1 MMTNPWR
8 PLWAL
13 DPAVIFLNHGSH
25 GACPNLVLDKQQQL
39 RARLESNPVSFFRD
53 EYEALLDQARDRLG
67 QFLGAAAQDL
77 VFVPNATTGVN
88 TVLKS
93 LPIQADWD
101 LLTTNQTYNACRNAL
116 DAIAQTTGARVVV
129 ANLPW
134 PVQDAAEIIQ
144 AIIGAITPQTKLALL
159 DHVVSQT
166 ALILPLQQLVPQ
178 LSDRGIETLIDGAH
192 APGMIE
198 LNLSRLGATYY
209 AGNCHKWLSAPK
221 GAAFLYV
228 RSDRQSQIRPLVI
241 SHGANSPR
249 SDRCRF
255 LLEFDWTGTADPTPY
270 LSVPLAIDWISEQLG
285 WAELMANNHQ
295 KVIQARNHLCQT
307 LEIAPPS
314 PDQMLG
320 SMAALPINA
329 DTSLQTWLMNT
340 RQIEVPVFPWQNH
353 HILRVSAQ
361 IYNQPQE
368 YEILAQA
375 CLEYLKSPS

>member
-116 DAIAQTTGARVVV
+116 DVIAQTTGARVVV

-209 AGNCHKWLSAPK
+209 TGNCHKWLSAPK

-228 RSDRQSQIRPLVI
+228 QRDRQPQIRPLVI

-285 WAELMANNHQ
+285 WPELMASNHQ

-307 LEIAPPS
+307 LGITPPS

-329 DTSLQTWLMNT
+329 NTSLQTWLMSD

-353 HILRVSAQ
+353 YILRVSAQ

-375 CLEYLKSPS
+375 CLEYLKSQI

>member
-1 MMTNPWR
+1 MTNPWR

-53 EYEALLDQARDRLG
+53 EYEVLLDQARDRLG

-93 LPIQADWD
+93 LPIQADWH

-209 AGNCHKWLSAPK
+209 TGNCHKWLSAPK

-228 RSDRQSQIRPLVI
+228 QRDRQPQIRPLVI

-285 WAELMANNHQ
+285 WPELMASNHQ

-307 LEIAPPS
+307 LGITPPS

-329 DTSLQTWLMNT
+329 NTSLQTWLMSD

-353 HILRVSAQ
+353 YILRVSAQ

-375 CLEYLKSPS
+375 CLEYLKSQI

>member
-39 RARLESNPVSFFRD
+39 RARLESNPVNFFRD

-228 RSDRQSQIRPLVI
+228 RRDRQPQIRPLVI

-270 LSVPLAIDWISEQLG
+270 LSVPLAINWISEQLG

-295 KVIQARNHLCQT
+295 KVIQARNHLCQI

-329 DTSLQTWLMNT
+329 DTSLQTWLMNA

-375 CLEYLKSPS
+375 CLEYLKSQI